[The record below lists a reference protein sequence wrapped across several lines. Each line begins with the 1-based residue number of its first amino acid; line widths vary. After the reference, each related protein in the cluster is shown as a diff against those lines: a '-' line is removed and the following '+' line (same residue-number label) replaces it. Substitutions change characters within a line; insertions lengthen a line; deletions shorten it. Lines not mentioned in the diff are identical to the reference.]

1 MATPIWSPGTLY
13 VPGALV
19 RPRAAP
25 PVDAGQPDNPG
36 FETGDLTNWS
46 YTTTGGSATLAVQ
59 TTRVFQGANA
69 ARWPGGNG
77 SGPEGGISCH
87 LVNDER
93 AAVKPGQRITARCY
107 IMYNPTGQQ
116 AGSQGRC
123 RIHWYGSGGALIGT
137 TEGNSIVGRGN
148 NGKWVVSTASG
159 NAPAGAAFAS
169 IGAWMTARFGEVYA
183 DAFSWDYAFSGPSAS
198 LIYKAVQANAGSS
211 GSAEPAWP
219 GTLGQT
225 VVDNEVTWEA
235 VETSRVVWEAYPILV
250 SGSVEPTWPT
260 LPGAS
265 VSDNS
270 IVWEAVSRSVD
281 DPKRPQSTVVAIAAS
296 KIFAGDQDIM
306 SYSATVNPLD
316 WSSRDDAG
324 YLPFGLNTYGANPI
338 TACGLYRGNLVVFN
352 AAAFQMWQV
361 DEDPANMALL
371 DAVPISC
378 TYPRTVQ
385 AVANDLIFLNAVG
398 IRNIGIAGA
407 STNLQAGNF
416 GEVVDALVTPKIR
429 AAEDEPFS
437 LYIPSRGQYWAV
449 FGAEAF
455 VLTINGTKQLSW
467 SRYTFPEKL
476 TDWTLH
482 GNALYLRTET
492 DKVWELTDDAWLDDQ
507 FIRQFGEIDVT
518 AGYSSFTLRT
528 GFFASTGSWTGDPYP
543 FRPAGVY
550 AGFGAAS
557 GSQITVR
564 EATPG
569 DGVAANLWFDTGVG
583 SAVTV
588 TDYLEVED
596 GAGTVW
602 RLDRGDAVLSGT
614 RLTWGTNPPFSNG
627 AFVMWEPGN
636 TYHVRLARAGDP
648 DSGGTPFGGV
658 VQWPFLDFGYMG
670 VDKALEGFDVSAD
683 APEGVDV
690 SICYDQRDF
699 SQRTPD
705 YHVPG
710 DTVPGFIVPMP
721 VTAPSF
727 SLRLSFPPGERW
739 EWFSANLYLHDRG
752 AGR

>member
-19 RPRAAP
+19 RPRSAP

-36 FETGDLTNWS
+36 FETGDLTSWS
-46 YTTTGGSATLAVQ
+46 YTTTGGSATLTVQ

-69 ARWPGGNG
+69 AWWPGGSG
-77 SGPEGGISCH
+77 SGSEGGIECN

-225 VVDNEVTWEA
+225 VLDNEVTWEA
-235 VETSRVVWEAYPILV
+235 VETSRVVWEAHPILV

-260 LPGAS
+260 LPGAN

-352 AAAFQMWQV
+352 SAAFQMWQV

-437 LYIPSRGQYWAV
+437 LYIPSRGQYWVV
-449 FGAEAF
+449 FGADAF

-507 FIRQFGEIDVT
+507 FIRPSWVGEVNASLNSIVRTVGFQAPSQGAYSGAFIPTVRVT
-518 AGYSSFTLRT
+518 RCVL
-528 GFFASTGSWTGDPYP
+528 
-543 FRPAGVY
+543 VY
-550 AGFGAAS
+550 AP
-557 GSQITVR
+557 GSPTV
-564 EATPG
+564 ATHLSVTIENN
-569 DGVAANLWFDTGVG
+569 DGVGTPADTVDF
-583 SAVTV
+583 VRFT
-588 TDYLEVED
+588 D
-596 GAGTVW
+596 GAGNEV
-602 RLDRGDAVLSGT
+602 ST
-614 RLTWGTNPPFSNG
+614 RLAGVNKIPG
-627 AFVMWEPGN
+627 AN
-636 TYHVRLARAGDP
+636 SLTYEWNLTTLTDPTPIWQGGEDYRVEFFRAGDP
-648 DSGGTPFGGV
+648 DSGGVPFGGV

-705 YHVPG
+705 YRVPG